1 MIDYDKL
8 IDDLDKVF
16 NANSP
21 SIREL
26 DNLIKKYAKNQQMNI
41 DYFINNGLEWN
52 ATASPEDVQ
61 MVLSELEALKKQVV
75 QEEAGDMAGLTA
87 LCGIIL
93 NNLPYQTNADVCK
106 LKARIDNVKLGIE
119 ANKQLTNEQKVVE
132 NKAIKA
138 VKKDVP
144 PVNSDLVQRVAS
156 YRGNGHYDPIL
167 RQRALLRVAYQNAT
181 AEMPLNLIFKH
192 VQSLSM
198 DLDNIIDYA
207 VKNHINLNNLTTQ
220 YQDVLKAGQLNNLAR
235 GKWKTEVANDYM
247 STAANLKRI
256 FVTECKARESQAALK
271 EYQLQ
276 GYSKIRIITRHSKY
290 VCKYCAQMDGTEVNI
305 KDAKQ
310 GINIPPFHPNC
321 FCHVEP
327 VELDYDDVLNNLND
341 NSLNEFKAI
350 KTKNNQFGVNNV
362 VNTEKYHQKF
372 NAMNFNKN
380 VSESLYSEARKV
392 LEHRN
397 GTYYED
403 SVAIDS
409 RTGEVLFNNQLSNK
423 PFATGFLKKEIEAIK
438 NNPNPVII
446 MHNHPGSSL
455 PSDTDLKTM
464 HKLENVSNSVVVGH
478 DGTIYV
484 ADDDYKMNNFAKEY
498 NKSYNKAIEKYQD
511 KDVASNATVKSLA
524 KYGKVNIH
532 EY

>member
-8 IDDLDKVF
+8 INDLDKVF
-16 NANSP
+16 NVNSP
-21 SIREL
+21 SVREL

-41 DYFINNGLEWN
+41 DYFINNNLEWN
-52 ATASPEDVQ
+52 ATASSEDVQ
-61 MVLSELEALKKQVV
+61 MVLSELEELKKQVA

-93 NNLPYQTNADVCK
+93 NNLSYQTNTDVCK

-119 ANKQLTNEQKVVE
+119 ANKKLISEQKTIE
-132 NKAIKA
+132 NQTIKA

-144 PVNSDLVQRVAS
+144 SADDLVQRVAS
-156 YRGNGHYDPIL
+156 YRGNGNYDPIL

-181 AEMPLNLIFKH
+181 AETPLNLIFKH
-192 VQSLSM
+192 IQSLSM

-207 VKNHINLNNLTTQ
+207 VKNHVNLNNLTAQ

-247 STAANLKRI
+247 STATNLKRI

-276 GYSKIRIITRHSKY
+276 GYSQIRIITRHSKY

-327 VELDYDDVLNNLND
+327 VELDYNDVLNKIDEEKSTTPVLTADEESVLNRYISSDSYKINTKLREGSHLDKDDLEFIKNLDSALEKFPKYTSDKPLQRSYFFHDNETQNKFLKEIIKND
-341 NSLNEFKAI
+341 EFLEKGYLSTSKSDYGEGQEQVNMVIRNSHSGANISSINKAE
-350 KTKNNQFGVNNV
+350 Q
-362 VNTEKYHQKF
+362 
-372 NAMNFNKN
+372 
-380 VSESLYSEARKV
+380 
-392 LEHRN
+392 
-397 GTYYED
+397 
-403 SVAIDS
+403 
-409 RTGEVLFNNQLSNK
+409 EVLFPRNARFILDDIHAK
-423 PFATGFLKKEIEAIK
+423 DG
-438 NNPNPVII
+438 II
-446 MHNHPGSSL
+446 IV
-455 PSDTDLKTM
+455 
-464 HKLENVSNSVVVGH
+464 EVSE
-478 DGTIYV
+478 
-484 ADDDYKMNNFAKEY
+484 DD
-498 NKSYNKAIEKYQD
+498 
-511 KDVASNATVKSLA
+511 
-524 KYGKVNIH
+524 
-532 EY
+532 

>member
-8 IDDLDKVF
+8 INDLDKVF

-21 SIREL
+21 SVQEL

-41 DYFINNGLEWN
+41 DYFINNNLEWN
-52 ATASPEDVQ
+52 ATASSEDVQ
-61 MVLSELEALKKQVV
+61 MVLSELEELKKQVA

-93 NNLPYQTNADVCK
+93 NNLPYQTNTDVCK

-119 ANKQLTNEQKVVE
+119 ANKKLISEQKTIE
-132 NKAIKA
+132 NQTIKT

-144 PVNSDLVQRVAS
+144 PVNDDLVQRVAS

-181 AEMPLNLIFKH
+181 AETPLNLIFKH

-207 VKNHINLNNLTTQ
+207 VKNHVNLHNLTTQ

-290 VCKYCAQMDGTEVNI
+290 VCKYCAQVGGTEVSI

-310 GINIPPFHPNC
+310 GINMPPFHPNC

-327 VELDYDDVLNNLND
+327 VELDYDDVLNNIGEEKSVTPVLTPDEESALNRYISSDSYKINAKLREGSHLDKDDLELIKNLDSALERFPKYTGNKPLQRSYFFDNDNIRMNFIKKIAKNGNFSDKSYLSTSKGDYGEGQEQVNMVIRNSHSGANISSMNKPEQEILFPRNTKFILND
-341 NSLNEFKAI
+341 IHAKDGIIIVE
-350 KTKNNQFGVNNV
+350 
-362 VNTEKYHQKF
+362 
-372 NAMNFNKN
+372 
-380 VSESLYSEARKV
+380 VSE
-392 LEHRN
+392 N
-397 GTYYED
+397 D
-403 SVAIDS
+403 
-409 RTGEVLFNNQLSNK
+409 
-423 PFATGFLKKEIEAIK
+423 
-438 NNPNPVII
+438 
-446 MHNHPGSSL
+446 
-455 PSDTDLKTM
+455 
-464 HKLENVSNSVVVGH
+464 
-478 DGTIYV
+478 
-484 ADDDYKMNNFAKEY
+484 
-498 NKSYNKAIEKYQD
+498 
-511 KDVASNATVKSLA
+511 
-524 KYGKVNIH
+524 
-532 EY
+532 